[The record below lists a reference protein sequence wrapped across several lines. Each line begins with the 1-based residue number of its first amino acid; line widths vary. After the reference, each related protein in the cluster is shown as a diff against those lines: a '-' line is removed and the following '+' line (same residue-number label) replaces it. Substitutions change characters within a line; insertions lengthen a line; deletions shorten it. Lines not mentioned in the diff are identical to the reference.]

1 MKWIRFLHE
10 GVTGFGLLD
19 GDSIHT
25 YSGNIYAGPQATGD
39 ILKVSDVQYLPP
51 CNPGKIVGLWNNF
64 KASADKN
71 GWAVPMEPLYFLK
84 SPSSVTSHNEK
95 IPVPVSYTGRV
106 AYEGELCIVIGQTAR
121 NVTVEESSKYI
132 FGYTCGN
139 DVTALEILGKDASFT
154 QWTRAKSFEG
164 FSAIGPVIET
174 VFEPDSAVL
183 KTMVAGR
190 ERQNYSLAD
199 MFFNPFELVSRISH
213 DMVLEPGDVIFCGTS
228 LGVLPMKAGTQVDV
242 VIDQIGTLTNVYG

>member
-25 YSGNIYAGPQATGD
+25 HSGNMYAGPQATGD
-39 ILKVSDVQYLPP
+39 VLKVSDVQYLPP

-64 KASADKN
+64 KASAEKN

-84 SPSSVTSHNEK
+84 SPSSVASHNEK

-164 FSAIGPVIET
+164 FSAIGPMIET
-174 VFEPDSAVL
+174 VFEPDSALL

-228 LGVLPMKAGTQVDV
+228 LGVLPMKPGTQVDI
-242 VIDQIGTLTNVYG
+242 VIDQIGTLSNVYG